1 MALARLAE
9 VFGSVGAGLRLPAP
23 IRTGLAATQLPVVQ
37 HLAAALR
44 GAEATTQDACRAL
57 ASISDALCWRQNAS
71 YTDQRFLMGYA
82 YCELLG
88 PTGHLHHDT
97 LSAGLLLLQPDLL
110 YPEHSH
116 PAVESYV
123 VLSGRAQWCQ
133 GDAQW
138 RTHAA
143 GTLITHASMEVHAMH
158 SGTEPLLAAYLW
170 QGDLSQGAR
179 LVDAARL

>member
-1 MALARLAE
+1 M
-9 VFGSVGAGLRLPAP
+9 GAGLRLPVP
-23 IRTGLAATQLPVVQ
+23 IRTGLAASQLPVVQ

-44 GAEATTQDACRAL
+44 SAEAPTQDACR
-57 ASISDALCWRQNAS
+57 
-71 YTDQRFLMGYA
+71 
-82 YCELLG
+82 
-88 PTGHLHHDT
+88 
-97 LSAGLLLLQPDLL
+97 
-110 YPEHSH
+110 
-116 PAVESYV
+116 
-123 VLSGRAQWCQ
+123 
-133 GDAQW
+133 AQW